1 MARAIH
7 DLRQLPSRPTAEGL
21 RPGIPYRDRVS
32 APGPNRFAAVARIPR
47 FRRNELEGFRYGWR
61 THGDLYHVKFGWR
74 DLWVCS
80 HPSLVHEVLVAGRES
95 WQRINELPDGRP
107 FGLRM
112 ALGDGLLTT
121 DGDDWQWRRRI
132 VNPAFHRRRI
142 ESMISTMIECGE
154 RMLFRLGKAADEA
167 QPIDLMSEMKL
178 VTQDIIGRTMFGT
191 DIADDADRIG
201 DAVDEALQYV
211 ARRSRAIVNV
221 PQSWPTP
228 AARRFESAIS
238 DLNDAIYSN
247 IRSRRAAASPGDDLL
262 GLLIEAVDEETGQ
275 ALTDTQIRNEVATVY
290 GAGHETTANAL
301 TWAWHELM
309 QNPDVVETI
318 RSEVDSVGPDELARL
333 PYVSMVFEETLR
345 FRPPVPVNGR
355 VALETSRLGGYEV
368 ASGAIALLIV
378 NNVHR
383 HPEFWE
389 RSESFYPEHFAPDA
403 KAARDRYAWTP
414 FGAGPHLCIGNNFA
428 MIEGTLLLAM
438 MAKEFEFE
446 PVSPLPRKP
455 ALAVTLKP
463 RGGLRV
469 KVTKRR

>member
-1 MARAIH
+1 M
-7 DLRQLPSRPTAEGL
+7 PTVTA
-21 RPGIPYRDRVS
+21 VT
-32 APGPNRFAAVARIPR
+32 APGPNRLAAVARIPR

-61 THGDLYHVKFGWR
+61 THGDLYHVEFGWR

-80 HPSLVHEVLVAGRES
+80 HPSLVHEVLVAGRDS
-95 WQRINELPDGRP
+95 WRRINELPDGRP
-107 FGLRM
+107 FGLKM

-132 VNPAFHRRRI
+132 VNPAFHRQRI
-142 ESMISTMIECGE
+142 EAMVGTMLECAD
-154 RMLFRLGKAADEA
+154 RMLHRLGRAADE
-167 QPIDLMSEMKL
+167 QSTVDLLSEMKR

-191 DIADDADRIG
+191 DIAEDADRIG

-221 PQSWPTP
+221 PARWPTP
-228 AARRFESAIS
+228 AAQRFDKAITEL
-238 DLNDAIYSN
+238 DGAIYSN
-247 IRSRRAAASPGDDLL
+247 IRSRRSAESSGDDLL
-262 GLLIEAVDEETGQ
+262 GMLIEAVDEESGR
-275 ALTDTQIRNEVATVY
+275 ALSDEQIRNEVATVY

-309 QNPDVVETI
+309 QSPEVTN
-318 RSEVDSVGPDELARL
+318 RLQSEVDSVAPDQVGDLVYTR
-333 PYVSMVFEETLR
+333 MVFEETLR

-355 VALETSRLGGYEV
+355 VAVKSSTLGRYEV
-368 ASGAIALLIV
+368 EPGAIALLIV
-378 NNVHR
+378 NNMHR
-383 HPEFWE
+383 HPDFWE
-389 RSESFYPEHFAPDA
+389 RPETFYPDHFTAEA
-403 KAARDRYAWTP
+403 KEARDRFAWTP

-438 MAKEFEFE
+438 MAREFDFE
-446 PVSPLPRKP
+446 SAAPLPRKP

-469 KVTKRR
+469 RVRRR